1 MSEPVEVWYWVRGIP
16 LSQVFSIHTSLN
28 TTLLTVEERIME
40 SWLRKCG
47 RDFSGIS
54 SLYKIPQMH
63 PLDLESDGFVDALGA
78 LSISDLYPLRIT
90 RTKTLADTFAPQ
102 FLSDHL
108 HFILDCSDFPTYPIT
123 CRIRGGS
130 PKEADIVELAG
141 DQMLGS
147 ALKFRAKESWPP
159 LQDLPLVDLQLYK
172 ISFKDDNELKE
183 VLQCMGEGDHI
194 PTNQKARDVFHNMPF
209 CSNTLHVVIE
219 VATSQRLTVPLS
231 SRRGRYAAS
240 KDAPAPTVE
249 GERSKF
255 LRKNRPQSPSTTAA
269 PSTFRKRQNSDAQV
283 IPCGRPREHEDR
295 IPLTLLHSVFAQ
307 FKDDIHNI
315 SLTAA
320 DDIFVIDLANAMCKI
335 YSDEARRV
343 EEIKSVLKTYDIYL
357 NISRTHTAGF
367 ETDGDMSTLGYRY
380 VLAEF
385 KNEVGCVAKE
395 PYFQEIAY
403 YLEFTRT
410 EAVKMSHSP
419 LPCLLMSIYGSNI
432 DFAGIAWNLRPTAQ
446 LLARVAFH
454 VHSTDTADLLVLA
467 RHMAAFRE
475 ASRTLKEYY
484 NHLESPE
491 SSRLSPPQLFP
502 HPAWYTSRITQQRV
516 EIIYKHQISEKQ
528 LVFFGFE
535 DSDKGLP
542 ICIKFVRQYSPDA
555 HDYCVSLGC
564 APTLRGFE
572 TIVGGWFMVIMD
584 DISDG
589 YETLYDRPVTESVKD
604 IIAEKLS
611 KFHAAGYVHGDL
623 RDTNIMASKSDT
635 TDVKFIDFD
644 WAGKANETVYPPFV
658 NREFWRPPDAMD
670 WLPIRAEHDV
680 EMLRHITDWVPVSR
694 VEQ

>member
-219 VATSQRLTVPLS
+219 VATSQRLTVPPS
-231 SRRGRYAAS
+231 SRRGGYAAS
-240 KDAPAPTVE
+240 KDTPAPTVE

-255 LRKNRPQSPSTTAA
+255 LRKNKPQSPSTTAA

-307 FKDDIHNI
+307 FKDDIQNI

-320 DDIFVIDLANAMCKI
+320 DDIFVIDLANAMCKV

-343 EEIKSVLKTYDIYL
+343 EEIKSVLKTYDIHL

-385 KNEVGCVAKE
+385 KNENGGGQDVTLS
-395 PYFQEIAY
+395 F
-403 YLEFTRT
+403 
-410 EAVKMSHSP
+410 AV
-419 LPCLLMSIYGSNI
+419 
-432 DFAGIAWNLRPTAQ
+432 FADVNLWLDQIST

-502 HPAWYTSRITQQRV
+502 HPACYTSRITQQRV
-516 EIIYKHQISEKQ
+516 EIIYKHQILEKQ

-572 TIVGGWFMVIMD
+572 TIVGGWLMVIMD

-611 KFHAAGYVHGDL
+611 KFHEAGYVHGDL
-623 RDTNIMASKSDT
+623 RDTNIMASKSDM

-658 NREFWRPPDAMD
+658 NRKFWRPPDAMD